1 MSEIQQPDTHFAVNT
16 ELAVYRLDTSVQ
28 PPRIKWLVGKRSHQ
42 EEHAGGDL
50 VMPGGTVE
58 PPRADKSGKGLL
70 ENTAYRE
77 ALEEMGVTTGK
88 PFYVGS
94 DYFQTANGTPVL
106 NVIFAA
112 EHVSG
117 TARPMDP
124 AEMTTAAWLTLPE
137 IEDNPN
143 AQPWTVENLQTA
155 ERKVRENLAAR
166 ALSSPL

>member
-1 MSEIQQPDTHFAVNT
+1 MSEMQQPDTHFAVNT
-16 ELAVYRLDTSVQ
+16 ELAVYRLDETVQ
-28 PPRIKWLVGKRSHQ
+28 PPRIEWLVGARSRE

-58 PPRADKSGKGLL
+58 PPRADEGSKRLL
-70 ENTAYRE
+70 EQTARRE
-77 ALEEMGVTTGK
+77 ALEEMDVTTGE

-94 DYFQTANGTPVL
+94 DYFQTNKGTHVL

-137 IEDNPN
+137 IQDNPN
-143 AQPWTVENLQTA
+143 AQPWTVDNLRTA
-155 ERKVRENLAAR
+155 ELKVREKLGAH